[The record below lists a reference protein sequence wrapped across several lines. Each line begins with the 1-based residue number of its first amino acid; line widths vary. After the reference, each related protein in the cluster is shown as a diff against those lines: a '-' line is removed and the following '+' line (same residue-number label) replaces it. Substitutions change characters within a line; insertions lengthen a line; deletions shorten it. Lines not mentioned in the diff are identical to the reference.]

1 VTLRHRRHE
10 PLSYLEAGNGNVPV
24 LLVHGNFAG
33 KLWWRELL
41 KDPLPQTRLIAP
53 DLPGF
58 GESPGGR
65 AFAPTIPSYA
75 RALAR
80 FLDALGLDRAVLVGH
95 SFGAAVATQLA
106 LSDSGRFPG
115 MFLISPAPPNGLDTP
130 EYLYPLLESYR
141 YDRFGL
147 RQALRHTMQTRMPPY
162 LDDLVE
168 EARNMHPVNFSGNAR
183 LLSEWNVVHKL
194 HRYRNH
200 VLVASGNRD
209 DLVSLSSAKAT
220 ARAFSLGAYANLGS
234 VGHSPQIE
242 APHLVRDLL
251 SHLLTAI
258 NGRLPNPGSNSR
270 RDER

>member
-1 VTLRHRRHE
+1 MTLRDRRHE
-10 PLSYLEAGNGNVPV
+10 PLSYLEAGSGNVPV

-41 KDPLPQTRLIAP
+41 GDPLPQTRLIAP

-65 AFAPTIPSYA
+65 AFAPSIPFYA

-80 FLDALGLDRAVLVGH
+80 FLNALGIDRAVLVGH

-106 LSDSGRFPG
+106 LSEPGRFPG
-115 MFLISPAPPNGLDTP
+115 MFLISPAPLTGLDTP
-130 EYLYPLLESYR
+130 DYLYPLLESYR

-147 RQALRHTMQTRMPPY
+147 RQALRHTMQTRTPPY

-168 EARNMHPVNFSGNAR
+168 EARSMHPANFSGNAR
-183 LLSEWNVVHKL
+183 LLSEWNVAGRL

-220 ARAFSLGAYANLGS
+220 ARAFPLGAYANLGS

-242 APHLVRDLL
+242 APHLVRELL
-251 SHLLTAI
+251 SHLLVAT
-258 NGRLPNPGSNSR
+258 NGRFSSPDSNGRPG
-270 RDER
+270 DE

>member
-1 VTLRHRRHE
+1 MALRDHRSE
-10 PLSYLEAGNGNVPV
+10 PLSYLEVGSGDVPV

-41 KDPLPQTRLIAP
+41 EKPLPQTRLVAP

-58 GESPGGR
+58 GESPGGGG
-65 AFAPTIPSYA
+65 FAPSIASYA

-80 FLDALGLDRAVLVGH
+80 FLDTLGIDLAILVGH

-106 LSDSGRFPG
+106 LSEPDRFPG
-115 MFLISPAPPNGLDTP
+115 MFLISPVPPTGLDTP
-130 EYLYPLLESYR
+130 EYLYPILESYR

-147 RQALRHTMQTRMPPY
+147 RQVLRRLMPTRVPPY
-162 LDDLVE
+162 IDDLVD
-168 EARNMHPVNFSGNAR
+168 EARRMHPTSFSGNAR
-183 LLSEWNVVHKL
+183 LLSEWNVFGRL
-194 HRYRNH
+194 HNYRSH

-209 DLVSLSSAKAT
+209 DLVSPSSAKAT
-220 ARAFSLGAYANLGS
+220 ARAFPLGAYANLGS

-251 SHLLTAI
+251 SHLLRAA
-258 NGRLPNPGSNSR
+258 NGQFPNSGPDGRPGN
-270 RDER
+270 E

>member
-1 VTLRHRRHE
+1 MALRDRAYN
-10 PLSYLEAGNGNVPV
+10 PLSYLEAGSGNVPV
-24 LLVHGNFAG
+24 LLIHGNFAG

-41 KDPLPQTRLIAP
+41 DKPLPQTRLVAP

-58 GESPGGR
+58 GESLGGR
-65 AFAPTIPSYA
+65 AFAPSIPSYA

-80 FLDALGLDRAVLVGH
+80 FLDALSIGQALLVGH

-106 LSDSGRFPG
+106 LSEPGRFPG
-115 MFLISPAPPNGLDTP
+115 MLLISPTPPTGLDTP

-147 RQALRHTMQTRMPPY
+147 RQALRRLMPTRVPPY

-168 EARNMHPVNFSGNAR
+168 EAQRMHPKSFSGNTR
-183 LLSEWNVVHKL
+183 LLSEWNVSGRL
-194 HRYRNH
+194 HNYRSH
-200 VLVASGNRD
+200 VLVASGDRD
-209 DLVSLSSAKAT
+209 ELVSPYSAKTT
-220 ARAFSLGAYANLGS
+220 ARAFPLGAYANLGS

-251 SHLLTAI
+251 SHLLIAI
-258 NGRLPNPGSNSR
+258 NGQLPNSGPNGRPDNK
-270 RDER
+270 